1 VAEALSEVVDAGPL
15 VVVQVP
21 DLAHA
26 LGRVVE
32 VELARRDP
40 LVVLDG
46 IDVAE
51 LDFLDIGRPMGASGS
66 FPVTVKSLTF
76 PLPRVPATEC

>member
-1 VAEALSEVVDAGPL
+1 
-15 VVVQVP
+15 
-21 DLAHA
+21 
-26 LGRVVE
+26 VE
-32 VELARRDP
+32 VELGRREP

-76 PLPRVPATEC
+76 PLSQIPAAEC